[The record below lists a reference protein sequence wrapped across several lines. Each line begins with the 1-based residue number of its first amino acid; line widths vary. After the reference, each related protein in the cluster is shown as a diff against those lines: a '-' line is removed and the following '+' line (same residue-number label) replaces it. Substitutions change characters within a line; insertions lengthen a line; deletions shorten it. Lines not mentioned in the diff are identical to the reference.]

1 MLRLEWI
8 WLRTCSNPTLW
19 MSPPGPKNRSICF
32 FSSYMMQIENCGAD
46 SEMCSENTRFDTAVK
61 LNASA
66 MIWPRDLSNF
76 FHVGRASCVVCA
88 HCRLQHVD
96 SYANQHFLSF
106 VAFVGLVSRCEQFMS
121 LVVLLFCPRMLGMP
135 PKCHQ
140 IVSACCSG

>member
-1 MLRLEWI
+1 
-8 WLRTCSNPTLW
+8 
-19 MSPPGPKNRSICF
+19 
-32 FSSYMMQIENCGAD
+32 MQIENCGAD

-66 MIWPRDLSNF
+66 MIWPQDLSNF

-135 PKCHQ
+135 QNVTKLSRHVAPDK
-140 IVSACCSG
+140 ILPVSQSGRSGRSGKFLRRVFQMPFVTVQNVQTM